1 MELYGPDGRLLE
13 DQDGG
18 GPWREGLPWD
28 LGNATDPRIY
38 GVDRLLVRQ
47 RTRAAFFGNP
57 LFGAAIEIAAALLIG
72 DEFTYGTLNADST
85 ARGAL
90 DDLWTTNNL
99 GHLVSSRLTTEYLLD
114 GELCGVMPQED
125 PGDVAARF
133 AHLDM
138 GTAVRIKADTISGVT
153 SIEANGA
160 DGKPIVW
167 LPGQFVFTAHNAL
180 WNDPRGWPVAMRAV
194 GPAAAHYALMGH
206 RLNIHELQG
215 RLLGVQKLF
224 VDRQDPNSR
233 ELYREK
239 SAAYRRL
246 PKRGGIVTL
255 AMVEGRDGKVISD
268 DLSFTSPGGGA
279 SNAESDARAFVRL
292 VALNVIGMPEH
303 YLGEGGTVTRTTA
316 TSMTL
321 PAIRSVKRIQ
331 GAIRSHL
338 DGLYRADL
346 KRRYG
351 PDRKYTVT
359 FYDVRDGGTT
369 RVKRTRRVTA
379 DQIEVPWVF
388 PAITQENLA
397 DLIARAEVGSALG
410 LASPQTLSGSL
421 GFDPAQE
428 SENMAAVGL
437 NFGQVTA
444 APLKIAGKGKDPV
457 PTDTGGDPNAA

>member
-13 DQDGG
+13 ETGEA
-18 GPWREGLPWD
+18 WREGLPWD
-28 LGNATDPRIY
+28 MGAGSDPRIY
-38 GVDRLLVRQ
+38 GVDRNIVRQ
-47 RTRAAFFGNP
+47 RTRAAFFNNP

-72 DEFTYGTLNADST
+72 DEFTYGTLNADKT
-85 ARGAL
+85 AKQAL
-90 DDLWTTNNL
+90 DDFWTTNNL
-99 GHLVSSRLTTEYLLD
+99 GHLVSSRLSIEYLLD
-114 GELCGVMPQED
+114 GEMCAVMPQDD
-125 PGDVAARF
+125 PGDVAARV

-138 GTAVRIKADTISGVT
+138 NTGVKIKADTINGVT
-153 SIEANGA
+153 SVEAGGA

-194 GPAAAHYALMGH
+194 GPANAHLALMGH
-206 RLNIHELQG
+206 RLNAHELQG
-215 RLLGVQKLF
+215 RLLGVQKVF
-224 VDRQDPNSR
+224 VDRKDPNSR
-233 ELYREK
+233 AIFAEK
-239 SAAYRRL
+239 SGAYRRL
-246 PKRGGIVTL
+246 PKKGGIVTL
-255 AMVEGRDGKVISD
+255 AMVEGADGKVISD
-268 DLSFTSPGGGA
+268 ELTFTTPGSGSG
-279 SNAESDARAFVRL
+279 NAETDARAFVRL

-321 PAIRSVKRIQ
+321 PSIRSVKRIQ

-338 DGLYRADL
+338 DGLFRSDL

-351 PDRKYTVT
+351 ADRKYKITV
-359 FYDVRDGGTT
+359 YEVSDGGKT
-369 RVKRTRRVTA
+369 RKARTRYVTA

-397 DLIARAEVGSALG
+397 DLIARAEAASSLG

-421 GFDPAQE
+421 AFDPALE
-428 SENMAAVGL
+428 AEYMAAVGL

-444 APLKIAGKGKDPV
+444 PAAKGTGKDPV
-457 PTDTGGDPNAA
+457 PADLGGDPNATT